1 MPDDRPIRLRGV
13 IGAVLMVVTGC
24 ASAPGVAE
32 PTATAAV
39 SSFAPPPAAS
49 PEPSPTT
56 SAASSAAASER
67 APTPTPDYPPSTTG
81 HGPDPLYGRA
91 KPIPGTPD
99 ATAADALAEARR
111 QLEAAGS
118 YQFWMSIAGD
128 GPAAEGLEPD
138 EPLILS
144 GIASV
149 VTGQPAAAWSV
160 TSPPGYP
167 RRSISYVV
175 RDGTVWCDSGI
186 GFWTI
191 FEGEQRSLAL
201 DDAAAIAPPALFQST
216 FLDVSV
222 DVVSTGLA
230 AVGDRRAIRF
240 DASDPGAVPL
250 PGWWLGMDG
259 EVEAFVLW
267 VTEEGEPLQAELAGT
282 IRAGDAAGRFRMLIQ
297 VAAVDDP
304 ANRVEPP
311 A

>member
-1 MPDDRPIRLRGV
+1 MV
-13 IGAVLMVVTGC
+13 AVLMVVTGC
-24 ASAPGVAE
+24 AAAPGVAE
-32 PTATAAV
+32 PTPTPVV
-39 SSFAPPPAAS
+39 SSFPSPGAAS
-49 PEPSPTT
+49 PETSPATT
-56 SAASSAAASER
+56 APSSAAASE
-67 APTPTPDYPPSTTG
+67 PTPTPIASYPPSTTG

-91 KPIPGTPD
+91 EPIPGTPD
-99 ATAADALAEARR
+99 AAAADALAEARR

-118 YQFWMSIAGD
+118 YQLWMSIAGD
-128 GPAAEGLEPD
+128 GPAAEGLEPG

-160 TSPPGYP
+160 TSPPGYA

-175 RDGTVWCDSGI
+175 RDSTVWCDSGVGI
-186 GFWTI
+186 WTI

-201 DDAAAIAPPALFQST
+201 DDAAAIAPPVLFQST
-216 FLDVSV
+216 FLDDSV
-222 DVVSTGLA
+222 DVVSAGLA
-230 AVGDRRAIRF
+230 AVGDRTAIRF
-240 DASDPGAVPL
+240 DATDPGAVPL

-267 VTEEGEPLQAELAGT
+267 VTDQGEPLQAELAGT
-282 IRAGDAAGRFRMLIQ
+282 IRAGDAAGKFRMLIQ
-297 VAAVDDP
+297 VAAIDDP